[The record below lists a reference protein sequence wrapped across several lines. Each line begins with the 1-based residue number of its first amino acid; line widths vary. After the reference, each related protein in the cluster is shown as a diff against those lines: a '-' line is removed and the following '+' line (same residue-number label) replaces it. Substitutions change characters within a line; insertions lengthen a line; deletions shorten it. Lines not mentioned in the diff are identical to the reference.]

1 MVPTGCPSG
10 SAPGPRNA
18 RRAAEFFSAETSV
31 DLLLAMSG
39 RHRASI
45 DEMRARRSGG
55 TAAREILEARFS
67 RSPIVDPVS
76 AALFLDAQVS
86 LPDDMLHYF
95 DRASMAHSLEVR
107 VPFLDHELVEWA
119 ARVPSSLKVSN
130 GRTKHILKEAASRF
144 LPPEIVDKPKIGFFN
159 RSLDAWLERQA
170 TPLVD
175 VHLSDSSAKVRDIV
189 DLDTVR
195 RFAHG
200 GPGERR
206 VAFRVL
212 MLELWLEQNTGVS
225 QPYAG
230 AALGGTS

>member
-1 MVPTGCPSG
+1 MGGARSEQPQGEQRADEAHPEG
-10 SAPGPRNA
+10 GRELLSA
-18 RRAAEFFSAETSV
+18 
-31 DLLLAMSG
+31 
-39 RHRASI
+39 
-45 DEMRARRSGG
+45 
-55 TAAREILEARFS
+55 
-67 RSPIVDPVS
+67 
-76 AALFLDAQVS
+76 
-86 LPDDMLHYF
+86 
-95 DRASMAHSLEVR
+95 
-107 VPFLDHELVEWA
+107 
-119 ARVPSSLKVSN
+119 
-130 GRTKHILKEAASRF
+130 
-144 LPPEIVDKPKIGFFN
+144 PEIVDKPKIGFFN